1 MKITVDSINTS
12 LTITFD
18 PEEWKV
24 MQRVQQQSSGEFKR
38 VTELWLT
45 GHAAAIKADLIRIV
59 SNKIETASVEQLRDI
74 KKVLGL

>member
-1 MKITVDSINTS
+1 MEISVDVVNTS

-38 VTELWLT
+38 VTELWLK
-45 GHAAAIKADLIRIV
+45 GHAAAIKADLMRVV
-59 SNKIETASVEQLRDI
+59 STRIETASIEQLQDLN
-74 KKVLGL
+74 KVLGL